1 MIMLIWKLK
10 TKLMGAYRAQF
21 FILYFFGLLLIPMH
35 LWAQGSLQKAV
46 AEKGDGIYSLLR
58 RHGVSPTKFYN
69 DFVQLNAMNL
79 GEDETL
85 IMGHSYV
92 LPDTLSNEKIEIKD
106 TRISY
111 PIFGGDFA
119 KVDSVSNRLDDTVYY
134 LISGHGGPDPG
145 AVEKYNGKLIAED
158 EYAYDV
164 TLRLARELLS
174 HGAEVHIIVQDDNDG
189 IRDQRVLELDTDET
203 VLSEQI
209 PLGQLARLKQRSE
222 AVNELYL
229 KNKGKYQR
237 LLVTHV
243 DSRSKGTNID
253 VFFYH
258 HEKSKNGKRLAESI
272 HETFLRK
279 YQKFQPN
286 RIYNGTF
293 MERSSLYMVKN
304 TLPAMAYIEIGN
316 IKSQKDQRRIL
327 DPDNRQALAKW
338 ISEGILLD
346 YETSKTFSAK

>member
-1 MIMLIWKLK
+1 MIMWIWKLK
-10 TKLMGAYRAQF
+10 TKYNCSHF
-21 FILYFFGLLLIPMH
+21 FLLLMFFSWASVQV
-35 LWAQGSLQKAV
+35 WAQGSQQRAV

-69 DFVQLNAMNL
+69 DFVQLNEANL
-79 GEDETL
+79 GADETL

-92 LPDTLSNEKIEIKD
+92 LPDTLYNVTEEI
-106 TRISY
+106 RNSRLRY
-111 PIFGGDFA
+111 PLFGGDFA
-119 KVDSVSNRLDDTVYY
+119 QVDSVSNRLGDTVYY

-174 HGAEVHIIVQDDNDG
+174 HGAEVHIIVQDENDG
-189 IRDQRVLELDTDET
+189 IRDHRVLEPDTDET

-209 PLGQLARLKQRSE
+209 PLGQLARLKQRSK
-222 AVNELYL
+222 AVNDLYQ
-229 KNKGKYQR
+229 KNRGKYQR

-272 HETFLRK
+272 HQTFLRK

-286 RIYNGTF
+286 RTYTGTF

-316 IKSQKDQRRIL
+316 IRSQKDQRRIL

-346 YETSKTFSAK
+346 YESSKTLSAK

>member
-1 MIMLIWKLK
+1 
-10 TKLMGAYRAQF
+10 
-21 FILYFFGLLLIPMH
+21 
-35 LWAQGSLQKAV
+35 
-46 AEKGDGIYSLLR
+46 
-58 RHGVSPTKFYN
+58 VSPTKFYN
-69 DFVQLNAMNL
+69 EFLELNSENL
-79 GEDETL
+79 GEEETL
-85 IMGHSYV
+85 VMGHSYL
-92 LPDTLSNEKIEIKD
+92 LPDTLSTMPKEETDK
-106 TRISY
+106 RISY
-111 PIFGGDFA
+111 PIFGSDLI
-119 KVDSVSNRLDDTVYY
+119 KVDSVSNRLHDAVYY

-174 HGAEVHIIVQDDNDG
+174 HGAEVHLIVQDENDG
-189 IRDQRVLELDTDET
+189 IRDERILEPDTDET
-203 VLSEQI
+203 VFSKTI
-209 PLGQLARLKQRSE
+209 PLNQLERLRQRSE
-222 AVNELYL
+222 AVNDLYM
-229 KNKGKYQR
+229 KNRGKYQR

-258 HEKSKNGKRLAESI
+258 HEKSKNGKQLAESI
-272 HETFLRK
+272 HQTFLRK

-286 RIYNGTF
+286 RLYNGTF

-316 IKSQKDQRRIL
+316 IRNKKDQRRIL

-346 YETSKTFSAK
+346 YESSVKQFSK

>member
-1 MIMLIWKLK
+1 MKFLSFTFLHCFLCCFLFPVI
-10 TKLMGAYRAQF
+10 GEAQE
-21 FILYFFGLLLIPMH
+21 
-35 LWAQGSLQKAV
+35 SLQNVV
-46 AEKGDGIYSLLR
+46 AKKGDGIYSLLR
-58 RHGVSPTKFYN
+58 RNGVSPTKYYN
-69 DFVQLNAMNL
+69 RFVELNAANL
-79 GEDETL
+79 GESESL
-85 IMGHSYV
+85 YIGRSYL
-92 LPDTLSNEKIEIKD
+92 LPDTLALKKVEEID
-106 TRISY
+106 TRTAY
-111 PIFGGDFA
+111 LIFGEEFA

-145 AVEKYNGKLIAED
+145 AVEKYTDKLIAED

-174 HGAEVHIIVQDDNDG
+174 HGAEVHIIVQDENDG
-189 IRDQRVLELDTDET
+189 IRDDRILGLDTDET
-203 VLSEQI
+203 VLSNEI
-209 PLGQLARLKQRSE
+209 PFGQLARLKQRTK
-222 AVNELYL
+222 AVNDLYL

-272 HETFLRK
+272 HQAFLRK
-279 YQKFQPN
+279 YRKFQPN
-286 RIYNGTF
+286 RVYNGTF
-293 MERSSLYMVKN
+293 MERSSLYVVKN
-304 TLPAMAYIEIGN
+304 TIPAMAYIEIGN
-316 IKSQKDQRRIL
+316 IRSKKDQRRIL

-346 YETSKTFSAK
+346 YESSKTFSSK